1 MPTRRPILALAAGLT
16 LLLLVAGIGRIA
28 AGGGGKGAAARRLNT
43 HAMALAMRSE
53 RGPGKGSREAGERKG
68 SGSAQEAYDNRALP
82 RKYVSNAQARANLR
96 AFDRMRLAPQHRR
109 AQTAGRTPAKV
120 TTTPTWQELGPVT
133 ATVPALATYTN
144 RATTVSGRVTA
155 LAIGPSCVAGNC
167 PLYVA
172 AAGGG
177 IWKTTNA
184 LASQPAWTDKTDG
197 LASNAIGSLAV
208 DPKNA
213 NVIWAGTGEPSG
225 SSDSEAGVGLYRST
239 NGGNTW
245 SLIPSSVAIS
255 RNRGIGTIAIDPT
268 NSSHILIGTDVARHG
283 SSSVNGGR
291 FTPPNS
297 PKLAVYESKNGGS
310 TWTKAL
316 QLPQDTV
323 DPNSATG
330 NDFFAGGITKIL
342 FDPNSAGTVY
352 ASSFTWGLWR
362 RIGSGPFQQIFHAL
376 NPGDTFERA
385 EFALAKMAG
394 GKTRIWAGTGDFSDP
409 CCAALLWRVDDASL
423 PAANL
428 LATQDTPN
436 PTAKSWHLLS
446 AGAINADGDH
456 VPIAGKE
463 AAFTS
468 FDFCQD
474 QCSYDIG
481 VWSPPKG
488 PNNIIVL
495 QGAMQYE
502 DIFGGPPY
510 SNGATTVRSTNAGGV
525 FSDMTNDALSPP
537 NGLHPDHRAVVF
549 DPNNPNI
556 MFLGSDGGVT
566 RVGPSYVDQSSTCA
580 GRGLTGAGLKA
591 CQYFLKAV
599 PAQIFSLNDGL
610 PTIQFQSVTINP
622 QDPANDL
629 IGGNQ
634 DNGTFAFD
642 CSGGLPCTTFQSIN
656 GDGGQSAIDATTP
669 TTRTHSYFNPYYDTN
684 FQGNATLGWDWI
696 SDPFID
702 ALTNGELF
710 SFYPPLIHDPV
721 THGYEYT
728 GGQYVY
734 RTTDNGGSQAYLD
747 QHCNE
752 YTGDFAPGIVCGDWV
767 KVSGDLTAGPSSD
780 KGTGYIVTI
789 ERAPSDTDT
798 MWVGTRR
805 GRLYVSKNAHAGPAA
820 VTYDRIDT
828 TSQPRRFP
836 SGISIDPANPNHAYI
851 SFSGYNAYTPTTP
864 GHVFDVTYNPAAHSA
879 TWTDLSHNLGDQPIT
894 DIEYVQEQSTLYAAT
909 DFGVLSLH
917 LGQTNWHQAAPGLP
931 KGAVYAL
938 RQVPGSGLL
947 YAATHG
953 RGVFRLNVAPP
964 RNLTVKLS
972 GSGKGL
978 VTSEP
983 EGISCLADC
992 DEQYDDGT
1000 QVTLGATAKKTSKF
1014 AGWSGDCSGKGDCAL
1029 TMDKD
1034 HSVTAKFVRLCVVPK
1049 VKGKTLAKAKKAL
1062 TRAKCKTGRITRR
1075 YSKAVQKGHVISQ
1088 KPKPGAKRKKGAKV
1102 RLVVSKGKKPNKR

>member
-1 MPTRRPILALAAGLT
+1 MARKIHANTRAVAIEMMKEQRAGKK
-16 LLLLVAGIGRIA
+16 
-28 AGGGGKGAAARRLNT
+28 GGEL
-43 HAMALAMRSE
+43 
-53 RGPGKGSREAGERKG
+53 GEEHG
-68 SGSAQEAYDNRALP
+68 SGPAQEAYDNRAFP
-82 RKYVSNAQARANLR
+82 HKYVSFEQARANAR
-96 AFDRMRLAPQHRR
+96 AFDRMRLSPHHLR
-109 AQTAGRTPAKV
+109 AGRATGRSPAKV

-133 ATVPALATYTN
+133 PTVPGPATYTG

-177 IWKTTNA
+177 IWKTVNA
-184 LASQPAWTDKTDG
+184 LASKPAWTDKADG

-225 SSDSEAGVGLYRST
+225 SSDSEAGVGLYKST

-255 RNRGIGTIAIDPT
+255 RNRAIGTIAIDPT
-268 NSSHILIGTDVARHG
+268 NSNHILIGTDVARHG

-297 PKLAVYESKNGGS
+297 PKLGVYESKNGGS
-310 TWTKAL
+310 TWTKVL

-352 ASSFTWGLWR
+352 ASSFSWGVWR
-362 RIGSGPFQQIFHAL
+362 RMGSGAFQQIFHAI

-385 EFALAKMAG
+385 EFALAKMPG
-394 GKTRIWAGTGDFSDP
+394 GKTRIWAGTGDFSDA

-423 PAANL
+423 PAAQL
-428 LATQDTPN
+428 LATQNTPN
-436 PTAKSWHLLS
+436 ATAKSWHLLS
-446 AGAINADGDH
+446 AGATDSDGNH

-481 VWSPPKG
+481 VWSSPKG
-488 PNNIIVL
+488 PNNLVVL

-502 DIFGGPPY
+502 DIFGCAPPLDCPPY
-510 SNGATTVRSTNAGGV
+510 SNGATTVRSTNAGV
-525 FSDMTNDALSPP
+525 FFSDMTNDALSPP
-537 NGLHPDHRAVVF
+537 NGLHPDHRAVAF

-556 MFLGSDGGVT
+556 VFLGSDGGVT

-580 GRGLTGAGLKA
+580 GRGLTGAGLTA

-599 PAQIFSLNDGL
+599 PSQIFSLNDGL
-610 PTIQFQSVTINP
+610 PTIQFQSVTINQ

-642 CSGGLPCTTFQSIN
+642 CSGGLPCTTFESIN

-669 TTRTHSYFNPYYDTN
+669 TTRTHSYFNPYFDTN
-684 FQGNATLGWDWI
+684 FQGNTTLGWDWI

-702 ALTNGELF
+702 ALNNGELF

-752 YTGDFAPGIVCGDWV
+752 YTGDFAPGTYCGDWV

-805 GRLYVSKNAHAGPAA
+805 GRMYVSKNAHAGAGA
-820 VTYDRIDT
+820 VSYDRIDT
-828 TSQPRRFP
+828 ANQPRRFP
-836 SGISIDPANPNHAYI
+836 SGIAIDPANPNHAYI

-864 GHVFDVTYNPAAHSA
+864 GHVFEVTYNPSSHSA
-879 TWTDLSHNLGDQPIT
+879 TWTNLSNNLGDQPIT

-909 DFGVLSLH
+909 DFGVLGLH
-917 LGQTNWHQAAPGLP
+917 LGQTSWHKAAPGLP
-931 KGAVYAL
+931 AGAVYGL
-938 RQVPGSGLL
+938 RQVPGSGWLF
-947 YAATHG
+947 AATHG
-953 RGVFRLNVAPP
+953 RGVFRLNVSPP

-978 VTSEP
+978 VTSDP
-983 EGISCLADC
+983 EGINCLPDC
-992 DEQYDDGT
+992 DEQYEDGA
-1000 QVTLGATAKKTSKF
+1000 QVTLGATPKKTSKF

-1029 TMDKD
+1029 TMGKD
-1034 HSVTAKFVRLCVVPK
+1034 LSVTAKFVRLCVVPK
-1049 VKGKTLAKAKKAL
+1049 VKGKTLKKAKKAIKKRKCRVGKIKL
-1062 TRAKCKTGRITRR
+1062 RHSSKIAKR
-1075 YSKAVQKGHVISQ
+1075 HVIKT
-1088 KPKPGAKRKKGAKV
+1088 KPQAGAKRKKGFKV
-1102 RLVVSKGKKPNKR
+1102 TVYVSKGKKH